1 MIKKA
6 VIPAAGLG
14 TSFLPATKVQ
24 PKEMLPI
31 IDIPT
36 IQYVVQECVDSGI
49 EDILIITGKGK
60 RAIEDHFDRNVELEE
75 RIREREDEFWYN
87 ELRHIDSMA
96 NIHFVRQKEPNGLGD
111 ALYQARFHC
120 GNEAFAV
127 LLGDSINDS
136 NIPIT
141 QQMIDAFE
149 QYRHTIIAVQQVP
162 DNKVNRY
169 GIVGGQFLS
178 ERIMQVSEMVEKP
191 QIGKSPSN
199 WAVAGR
205 YILTPEIFPAIEQ
218 VMKTAPQ
225 EVQLTDA
232 LRCLLSN
239 EGVIAMKIDGRRFDI
254 GSKLDYL
261 KTTVE
266 FALKRKEFAEPFA
279 QFLRE
284 KLEEIESN
292 K

>member
-1 MIKKA
+1 
-6 VIPAAGLG
+6 
-14 TSFLPATKVQ
+14 
-24 PKEMLPI
+24 
-31 IDIPT
+31 
-36 IQYVVQECVDSGI
+36 
-49 EDILIITGKGK
+49 
-60 RAIEDHFDRNVELEE
+60 
-75 RIREREDEFWYN
+75 
-87 ELRHIDSMA
+87 
-96 NIHFVRQKEPNGLGD
+96 
-111 ALYQARFHC
+111 
-120 GNEAFAV
+120 
-127 LLGDSINDS
+127 
-136 NIPIT
+136 
-141 QQMIDAFE
+141 MIDAFE